1 VIHKSAID
9 KKGGVKGARRDVEPC
24 LGGSWIEIDARDGSE
39 IDVEGAGEAGESL
52 DSATAASD
60 ACGCLGSIRGTTYE
74 VGLAGAK
81 SNGSI
86 LDIVGVGETT
96 VKN

>member
-74 VGLAGAK
+74 SVWLELNLMAVYWT
-81 SNGSI
+81 
-86 LDIVGVGETT
+86 LLELERLP
-96 VKN
+96 

>member
-1 VIHKSAID
+1 T
-9 KKGGVKGARRDVEPC
+9 KKGGAKGARTDVEPC
-24 LGGSWIEIDARDGSE
+24 LGGSWIEIDARDGSG
-39 IDVEGAGEAGESL
+39 GARARRLMLRVRVKPGESL

-60 ACGCLGSIRGTTYE
+60 ACGCLGSIRGTTYR